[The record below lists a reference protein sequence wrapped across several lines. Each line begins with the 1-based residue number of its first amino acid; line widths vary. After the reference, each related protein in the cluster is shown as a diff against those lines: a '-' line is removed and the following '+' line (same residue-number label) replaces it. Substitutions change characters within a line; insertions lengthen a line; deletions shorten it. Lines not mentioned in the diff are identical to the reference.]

1 MTTPGCRK
9 AFVGFLAAFAP
20 RRQNQRGC
28 PTCSSPCLPSNPCPQ
43 VLPPGVSLPVVFH
56 RFLLSPQMC
65 QNTSCVAG
73 RRQGCEAF
81 RMISADCFYL
91 RSSGFLPTGLE
102 EEQNAAIHCPNT
114 RCSWQMGCALRT
126 CLRKTGEVRQ
136 VGERLTIG
144 QAGRFC
150 ASQAPQLC
158 LAAARMILR
167 LAPSRRSTRTSVRLD
182 GCFMFS

>member
-1 MTTPGCRK
+1 MTTPGCRE

-28 PTCSSPCLPSNPCPQ
+28 PNMQFALSSFQ
-43 VLPPGVSLPVVFH
+43 SLPAGSASTGVTSSSVPSLSTFFANVPEH
-56 RFLLSPQMC
+56 KLRWWSTTRMRGLPYDLSRLFLFAVLRVSPDW
-65 QNTSCVAG
+65 S
-73 RRQGCEAF
+73 RRG
-81 RMISADCFYL
+81 
-91 RSSGFLPTGLE
+91 
-102 EEQNAAIHCPNT
+102 QNAAIHCPNT
-114 RCSWQMGCALRT
+114 RCSWKMGCALRT

-136 VGERLTIG
+136 VGERLTSG

-167 LAPSRRSTRTSVRLD
+167 LAPSRRSTRYQCES
-182 GCFMFS
+182 